1 MTEMTLWRFLTQ
13 SAFGPNLT
21 FLLVALV
28 SEKVVGFI
36 QLTGPQQRA
45 PVILGLQS
53 KAKRLVTYHTTDRAS
68 AQKEFTSWLSFHVAN
83 CSIMQQIILMRSL
96 HLT

>member
-13 SAFGPNLT
+13 SVFGPNLT
-21 FLLVALV
+21 FLLVALE

-36 QLTGPQQRA
+36 QHTGLQQWV
-45 PVILGLQS
+45 PVILGSRS
-53 KAKRLVTYHTTDRAS
+53 KVERLVTYHTTDRAS
-68 AQKEFTSWLSFHVAN
+68 AQKEFTSWLSFHFAN